1 MASCSL
7 VKDFTYTVNT
17 DPAEMHGDSVRL
29 TITVN
34 VPEKG
39 IQKKVRAEITPK
51 IGNTAFGT
59 WTVQG
64 EKVTGNGQTVLFK
77 PGGTATFEMAV
88 PYSMDMEATDVKI
101 TGKVFKGLKEKMT
114 LPEKKIADAT
124 IITPFLVKK
133 EFKMIYEDDA
143 IIRSVDKTKSATI
156 NFERGQSNIKPNE
169 LKDIDLT
176 DLLVWIKASQL
187 NNKIKINS
195 IEINGYAS
203 PDGVED
209 RNSNLSNERTKSVR
223 TSVISLM
230 KKTKIANYTDTSNY
244 TLQGKGEDFDGFI
257 EKLSLTTS
265 ISESDKNLFIRIL
278 DMTKDPVKRETEM
291 KYLGQAY
298 TALEKDVFPKI
309 RRADIVVNYTEN
321 GLTDEEIMQASI
333 NNPSILGVEELLY
346 AAKNLTQDL
355 NEKAR
360 IYQLATSNFGSD
372 FRTHNNLGAL
382 SFSQNKMAD
391 AKKSLEKSNSI
402 KENIAAKNNLAGVV
416 LIQDNRTQAIKL
428 MAQTKSVD
436 AKNTSIV
443 AYNNAILNIMSG
455 NYSKAENNLKDDS
468 FNKAL
473 ALTLQGKLPQAT
485 KVLSAIATTSESLYL
500 KAIISARSGES
511 VDAVV
516 TNLKQAF
523 AKDSNLK
530 TKASKDREF
539 IKFMNDASFTTAVNE
554 NSKKELSKSQSSGIF
569 FSKNF
574 ILPKRKIFN

>member
-1 MASCSL
+1 MNRFSTLLIFGSLLISLNSCDL
-7 VKDFTYTVNT
+7 VKDFTYTVNP
-17 DPAEMHGDSVRL
+17 DPLEMHGDSLRFNV
-29 TITVN
+29 IVN
-34 VPEKG
+34 IPEKG
-39 IQKKVRAEITPK
+39 IQKKIRAEISPK
-51 IGNTAFGT
+51 IGNTSIGT
-59 WTVQG
+59 WIVQG
-64 EKVTGNGQTVLFK
+64 EKVTGNGKTVLFK
-77 PGGTATFEMAV
+77 PGGTVNFNMAI
-88 PYSMDMEATDVKI
+88 PYSNDMEDADFKI

-124 IITPFLVKK
+124 IITPYLVKK

-143 IIRSVDKTKSATI
+143 IIRSVDKTKSAVI
-156 NFERGQSNIKPNE
+156 NFDRGQSIVKANE
-169 LKDIDLT
+169 LKDVDLN
-176 DLLVWIKASQL
+176 DLLVWISTSQL
-187 NNKIKINS
+187 NPKIKINS
-195 IEINGYAS
+195 IDLVGYAS

-209 RNSNLSNERTKSVR
+209 KNSNLSNERTKSAR
-223 TSVISLM
+223 ASLISLM
-230 KKTKIANYTDTSNY
+230 KKAKIVGYSDTTNYTM
-244 TLQGKGEDFDGFI
+244 QGKGEDFDGFK
-257 EKLSLTTS
+257 EQLSLTTS
-265 ISESDKNLFIRIL
+265 ISEADKNLFIRIL
-278 DMTKDPVKRETEM
+278 EMTKDPVQRETEM
-291 KYLGQAY
+291 INLGKSY
-298 TALEKDVFPKI
+298 TELEKDVFPKI
-309 RRADIVVNYTEN
+309 RRANIIVNYTEN
-321 GLTDEEIMQASI
+321 GLTDDEIMQASI
-333 NNPSILGVEELLY
+333 NNPSVLGVEELLF

-360 IYQLATSNFGSD
+360 IYQLAASNFDSD
-372 FRTHNNLGAL
+372 YRTHNNLGAL
-382 SFSQNKMAD
+382 NFSQNKIAD
-391 AKKSLEKSNSI
+391 AKKSLEKSNSL

-436 AKNTSIV
+436 AKNSSIV

-485 KVLSAIATTSESLYL
+485 KVLSAVAITSESLYL

-539 IKFMNDASFTTAVNE
+539 LKFMNDAIFTAAVN
-554 NSKKELSKSQSSGIF
+554 
-569 FSKNF
+569 
-574 ILPKRKIFN
+574 

>member
-1 MASCSL
+1 MNRFLTLLIFGSLLISLNSCDL
-7 VKDFTYTVNT
+7 VKDFTYTVNP
-17 DPAEMHGDSVRL
+17 DPLEMHGDSLRFNV
-29 TITVN
+29 IVN
-34 VPEKG
+34 IPEKG
-39 IQKKVRAEITPK
+39 IQKKIRAEISPK
-51 IGNTAFGT
+51 IGNTSIGT
-59 WTVQG
+59 WIVQG
-64 EKVTGNGQTVLFK
+64 EKVTGNGKTVYFK
-77 PGGTATFEMAV
+77 PGGTVNFNMAI
-88 PYSMDMEATDVKI
+88 PYSSNMEATDLRI
-101 TGKVFKGLKEKMT
+101 TGRVFKGLKEKLT

-124 IITPFLVKK
+124 IITPYLVKK

-143 IIRSVDKTKSATI
+143 IIRSVDKTKSAVI
-156 NFERGQSNIKPNE
+156 NFDRGQSIVKANE
-169 LKDIDLT
+169 LKDVDLN
-176 DLLVWIKASQL
+176 DLLVWITTSQL
-187 NNKIKINS
+187 NPKIKINS
-195 IEINGYAS
+195 IDIVGYAS

-209 RNSNLSNERTKSVR
+209 KNSNLSNERTKTAR
-223 TSVISLM
+223 ASVISLM
-230 KKTKIANYTDTSNY
+230 KKAKIAGYSDTTNYTM
-244 TLQGKGEDFDGFI
+244 QGKGEDFDGFK
-257 EKLSLTTS
+257 EQLSLTTS
-265 ISESDKNLFIRIL
+265 ISEADKNLFIRIL
-278 DMTKDPVKRETEM
+278 EMTKDPVQRETEM
-291 KYLGQAY
+291 INLGKSY
-298 TALEKDVFPKI
+298 IELEKDVFPKI
-309 RRADIVVNYTEN
+309 RRANIIVNYTEN
-321 GLTDEEIMQASI
+321 GLTDDEILKATI
-333 NNPSILGVEELLY
+333 NNPSILGVEELLF

-360 IYQLATSNFGSD
+360 IYQLAASNFDSD
-372 FRTHNNLGAL
+372 YRTHNNLGAL
-382 SFSQNKMAD
+382 SFSQNKIAD
-391 AKKSLEKSNSI
+391 AKKSLEKSNSL

-500 KAIISARSGES
+500 KAIISARNGES

-539 IKFMNDASFTTAVNE
+539 LKFMNDTTFSSAVN
-554 NSKKELSKSQSSGIF
+554 
-569 FSKNF
+569 
-574 ILPKRKIFN
+574 

>member
-1 MASCSL
+1 MKLISILTTGFITIFMASCSL
-7 VKDFTYTVNT
+7 VKDFTYTVNPN
-17 DPAEMHGDSVRL
+17 PAEMHGDSVRL
-29 TITVN
+29 SISVM

-39 IQKKVRAEITPK
+39 IQKKVKAEINPK
-51 IGNTAFGT
+51 IGNTTFGT
-59 WTVQG
+59 WTIQG
-64 EKVTGNGQTVLFK
+64 EKVTGNGRTVLFK
-77 PGGTATFEMAV
+77 PGGTTTFEMVV
-88 PYSMDMEATDVKI
+88 PYSYDMAVADI
-101 TGKVFKGLKEKMT
+101 TISGKVFKGLKEKKS
-114 LPEKKIADAT
+114 LPVIKIADGT
-124 IITPFLVKK
+124 IITPFMVKK

-143 IIRSVDKTKSATI
+143 IIRSVDKTKSAVI
-156 NFERGQSNIKPNE
+156 NFDRGQSIVKANE
-169 LKDIDLT
+169 LKDVDLN
-176 DLLVWIKASQL
+176 DLLVWITTSQL
-187 NNKIKINS
+187 NPKIKINS
-195 IEINGYAS
+195 IDIVGYAS

-209 RNSNLSNERTKSVR
+209 KNSNLSNERTKSAR
-223 TSVISLM
+223 ASLISLM
-230 KKTKIANYTDTSNY
+230 KKVKIVGYSDTTNYTM
-244 TLQGKGEDFDGFI
+244 QGKGEDFDGFK
-257 EKLSLTTS
+257 EQLSLTTS
-265 ISESDKNLFIRIL
+265 ISEADKNLFIRIL
-278 DMTKDPVKRETEM
+278 EMTKDPVQRETEM
-291 KYLGQAY
+291 INLGKSY
-298 TALEKDVFPKI
+298 IELEKDVFPKI
-309 RRADIVVNYTEN
+309 RRANIIVNYTEN
-321 GLTDEEIMQASI
+321 GLTDDEILQATI

-360 IYQLATSNFGSD
+360 IYQLAASNFDSD
-372 FRTHNNLGAL
+372 HRTHNNLGAL
-382 SFSQNKMAD
+382 NFSQNKIAD
-391 AKKSLEKSNSI
+391 AKKSLEKSNSL

-436 AKNTSIV
+436 AKNSSIV

-500 KAIISARSGES
+500 KAIISARNGES

-539 IKFMNDASFTTAVNE
+539 LKFMNDAIFTAAVN
-554 NSKKELSKSQSSGIF
+554 
-569 FSKNF
+569 
-574 ILPKRKIFN
+574 

>member
-1 MASCSL
+1 MKLIPILTFGLSIILMASCSL

-77 PGGTATFEMAV
+77 PGGNPTFEMAV
-88 PYSMDMEATDVKI
+88 AYSMDMEATDIKI

-223 TSVISLM
+223 TSLISLM

-436 AKNTSIV
+436 AKNSSIV
-443 AYNNAILNIMSG
+443 AYNNAILNIIAG
-455 NYSKAENNLKDDS
+455 EYSKAESNLKDNS

-473 ALTLQGKLPQAT
+473 TLTLQGKLPQAT
-485 KVLSAIATTSESLYL
+485 IVLNAIPTTPESFYL
-500 KAIISARSGES
+500 KAIVAARSGES
-511 VDAVV
+511 VDVIV

-539 IKFMNDASFTTAVNE
+539 IKFMNDATFTAAVN
-554 NSKKELSKSQSSGIF
+554 
-569 FSKNF
+569 
-574 ILPKRKIFN
+574 